1 MNRLTLFYA
10 AFVLSFAYPGTAVF
24 AAEEDVRL
32 IILEIRDEYGRTTF
46 EVIKQSEYRDWRAE
60 RTAES
65 REIIAKSKKLKKKRN
80 PKLVMI
86 RTKKRNIKSNEEV
99 QKYLQE
105 YQDRLKRIT
114 KTKRIEK

>member
-1 MNRLTLFYA
+1 MNRLSLLYATL
-10 AFVLSFAYPGTAVF
+10 VLSCALPGATIF
-24 AAEEDVRL
+24 AADEDERL
-32 IILEIRDEYGRTTF
+32 MILEIRDEYGKTAF
-46 EVIKQSEYRDWRAE
+46 EVIKQSEYRDWRNE

-65 REIIAKSKKLKKKRN
+65 REIIANSKKLKKRN

-86 RTKKRNIKSNEEV
+86 RAKKRNIKSNDEAL
-99 QKYLQE
+99 KYLQE